1 MKKVL
6 TLIFVL
12 LVLFTLSA
20 CTTNDISSWVKTIK
34 IGVIV
39 PISWPA
45 SNLWQDFVDI
55 FTQSVDE
62 FNASNKWVKV
72 NLIIEDGKCSWKDGT
87 SAAQKLISVDNVS
100 MILWWLCSSE
110 TISAGKIA
118 QQMKVTLLTAWAS
131 APEISNIWDYI
142 FRFWNDTSSAVKL
155 WWYVSKTLKNIALI
169 TEDTDY
175 AQALSTKFKE
185 SYKWNIVLDETFSTN
200 EKDFDILSKKVMSK
214 KSEIDWVVFLPQSD
228 TSTISAIKSF
238 DKNWILTYFSGKIV
252 SALAFSMESVLQW
265 VGKLTNWL
273 IESNMAW
280 MDLMGNKWKD
290 FIAIYK
296 QTHTIRTFDSFVLLA
311 KEWIS
316 LILDAIKA
324 WNYTSASFQKYFQS
338 IDQSHPRNGY
348 RGTYY
353 FNGTDAIWLKFV
365 IQKIIDGKATFI
377 E

>member
-1 MKKVL
+1 M
-6 TLIFVL
+6 
-12 LVLFTLSA
+12 LVWFSDDYVHLKQSLQ
-20 CTTNDISSWVKTIK
+20 VK
-34 IGVIV
+34 
-39 PISWPA
+39 
-45 SNLWQDFVDI
+45 
-55 FTQSVDE
+55 
-62 FNASNKWVKV
+62 
-72 NLIIEDGKCSWKDGT
+72 
-87 SAAQKLISVDNVS
+87 
-100 MILWWLCSSE
+100 
-110 TISAGKIA
+110 
-118 QQMKVTLLTAWAS
+118 
-131 APEISNIWDYI
+131 
-142 FRFWNDTSSAVKL
+142 FWNDTSSAVKL

-280 MDLMGNKWKD
+280 MDLMGNKWKE